1 MGLLA
6 LLQWLLGC
14 LCGWKRRAPHADGLS
29 KPRYRDEEAQQDE
42 DTSSEHSSSGS
53 DGGGSGASPTGAP
66 TACRARPTLLS
77 PDRWRRR
84 PTLPTVGEGV
94 GGSSAGASAPAA
106 ADGHGGGSCHVD
118 IARLER
124 DRARGHPDGSSEAA
138 ETREQL
144 SARRS
149 RSAPMKLRN
158 VGSLQQQLQQYEAES
173 STGRGEPDLGAD
185 MAAMCRGASSGGGG
199 GGSAR
204 ASRHRPR
211 AALPGR
217 WLQSSDVQTMA
228 AELGLDLVARPRDA
242 ELLWIA
248 EEALAAAEPQGWSRE
263 KALDLDG
270 REVVVFEHWASGEQL
285 PEHPVR
291 THYKE
296 LVQRTR
302 RERRRGYHAS
312 AAGSGQPPPPPG
324 TLKQARLQAVQGA
337 LAGELGAAV
346 RWLGW
351 GETSNVC
358 EILLNA
364 VKPKVPRALRGELS
378 VRLGAPPHCAP
389 RCDMALGLSLTGAEG
404 RPLYCLSAFRHLG
417 GLGGTSPR
425 RVDPSGGELA
435 AAPSPSHVTGHYTLR
450 LEPHDGQVAGAE
462 ESAFCGKLLCGLTG
476 RDGGGGDRSGGQGD
490 GSQFVFCDDPAN
502 FYGWPRELG
511 AVVVRGGERGHVHVL
526 LPRVQPGGGTAQFR
540 VLRPQDGM
548 LAKFRRGDDVQHM
561 MSLQGHLVAH
571 RSKLEGSHAEHVS
584 SWSLKLFS
592 ETHNSVVFAFRWRE
606 PEAMPEAAADCH
618 AASPTGA
625 STAAAAAPSDPYGP
639 AVEMSFAH
647 PLSPYQ
653 AGSLAL
659 ALSHHLQFE
668 MHRPGRGQR
677 ASSP

>member
-1 MGLLA
+1 
-6 LLQWLLGC
+6 
-14 LCGWKRRAPHADGLS
+14 
-29 KPRYRDEEAQQDE
+29 
-42 DTSSEHSSSGS
+42 
-53 DGGGSGASPTGAP
+53 
-66 TACRARPTLLS
+66 
-77 PDRWRRR
+77 
-84 PTLPTVGEGV
+84 
-94 GGSSAGASAPAA
+94 
-106 ADGHGGGSCHVD
+106 
-118 IARLER
+118 
-124 DRARGHPDGSSEAA
+124 
-138 ETREQL
+138 
-144 SARRS
+144 
-149 RSAPMKLRN
+149 MKLRN

-173 STGRGEPDLGAD
+173 STGRGDPDLGAD
-185 MAAMCRGASSGGGG
+185 MAAMCRSASGSGGAA

-228 AELGLDLVARPRDA
+228 AELGLDPIARPHDA

-263 KALDLDG
+263 KALDMDG
-270 REVVVFEHWASGEQL
+270 REMVVFEHWASGEQL

-291 THYKE
+291 TYYKE

-302 RERRRGYHAS
+302 RDRRRGYHA
-312 AAGSGQPPPPPG
+312 AAGSGSPPPPPG
-324 TLKQARLQAVQGA
+324 TLKQARLQAVQGS
-337 LAGELGAAV
+337 LEGELGTAV

-364 VKPKVPRALRGELS
+364 VKPRIPRALRGELS
-378 VRLGAPPHCAP
+378 IRLGAPPLCTP
-389 RCDMALGLSLTGAEG
+389 RCDLSLGLSSPGHEG
-404 RPLYCLSAFRHLG
+404 RPLYSLSAFRHLN
-417 GLGGTSPR
+417 TN
-425 RVDPSGGELA
+425 LA
-435 AAPSPSHVTGHYTLR
+435 AHTAGRGGGGSGAGGHGETPPASPSHVTGHYTVR

-476 RDGGGGDRSGGQGD
+476 SHSPGGQAD

-511 AVVVRGGERGHVHVL
+511 AVVVRGLQDGSHVHVL

-561 MSLQGHLVAH
+561 MSLQGHLIAH
-571 RSKLEGSHAEHVS
+571 RSRGDHGPPT
-584 SWSLKLFS
+584 SWALKLFS
-592 ETHNSVVFAFRWRE
+592 ETHGSVVFAFRMRCAEAE
-606 PEAMPEAAADCH
+606 PEPEGGTPPQQ
-618 AASPTGA
+618 PTPQA
-625 STAAAAAPSDPYGP
+625 AAAAAPSDPYGP

-653 AGSLAL
+653 AGCLAL
-659 ALSHHLQFE
+659 AIAHHLEFA
-668 MHRPGRGQR
+668 MPGATLRPGTPPGRR
-677 ASSP
+677 LHP